1 MKKYFLIETEE
12 EIKFGDTVDVAL
24 HKDVENGEVIVNKKV
39 TVDGDNVDILVSLGI
54 LEECEMG
61 EQEQEGTLHFFEEDM
76 NSTLDEIIEILK
88 EVSDKTDAIEK
99 LLTAKSK
106 K

>member
-1 MKKYFLIETEE
+1 MKKYFLVETEE

-24 HKDVENGEVIVNKKV
+24 HKDIENGEVIVNKKV
-39 TVDGDNVDILVSLGI
+39 TVDEDNVDTLVSLGI

-61 EQEQEGTLHFFEEDM
+61 VEQEGTIHFFEEDM
-76 NSTLDEIIEILK
+76 NSTLDEIIDILK